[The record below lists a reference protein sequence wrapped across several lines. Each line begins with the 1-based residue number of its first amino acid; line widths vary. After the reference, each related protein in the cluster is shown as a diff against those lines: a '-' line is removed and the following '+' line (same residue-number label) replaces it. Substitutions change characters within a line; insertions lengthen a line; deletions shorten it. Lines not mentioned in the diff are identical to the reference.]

1 MARKKV
7 EKTEETVVRRA
18 TISDFDIIIEPLI
31 TEKSMSLSQE
41 ANKATFIVK
50 DGANKIAIK
59 KAVEHIYNVH
69 VTGVQTVNV
78 PSKTTTRG
86 GRYKGTLSGFKKAI
100 VTIKDGEAIDL
111 FKE

>member
-7 EKTEETVVRRA
+7 EKTEAVVKRA
-18 TISDFDIIIEPLI
+18 TINDFDIIIEPLI

-50 DGANKIAIK
+50 DNANKIAIK
-59 KAVEHIYNVH
+59 KAIEHIYNVH
-69 VTGVQTVNV
+69 VTGVQIVNV
-78 PSKTTTRG
+78 PSKKTTRG
-86 GRYKGTLSGFKKAI
+86 GRYKGTLPGFKKAI

>member
-7 EKTEETVVRRA
+7 EKTEELVKRA

-50 DGANKIAIK
+50 KGANKIAIK
-59 KAVEHIYNVH
+59 KAIEHIYNVH

-78 PSKTTTRG
+78 PSKVTTRG